1 MVQNPSSCAALMV
14 DRGRPTKCGRRDKVM
29 AVISLRRGEKHRRW
43 NTFDVPIFFFG
54 WCPMFLVNFVCDFVE
69 RRGEK
74 PSAST
79 RVRI

>member
-1 MVQNPSSCAALMV
+1 MYEHLGC
-14 DRGRPTKCGRRDKVM
+14 DFFE
-29 AVISLRRGEKHRRW
+29 RRGEKRIDVGTLL
-43 NTFDVPIFFFG
+43 TFRFFFFG

-79 RVRI
+79 RVRISFGRGPSKKRVKIAHF

>member
-1 MVQNPSSCAALMV
+1 MDKAL
-14 DRGRPTKCGRRDKVM
+14 DCDFFE
-29 AVISLRRGEKHRRW
+29 RRGEKRVDVGTLL
-43 NTFDVPIFFFG
+43 TFRIFFG
-54 WCPMFLVNFVCDFVE
+54 WCPMFLVTFVCDFVE